1 MPQKILCK
9 ECNET
14 LYEGD
19 LLKSP
24 QDVIKKF
31 EGKCPSC
38 GKDLTFETDAVSV
51 KPSPPKNS

>member
-1 MPQKILCK
+1 MPQRILCK
-9 ECNET
+9 NCDEV

-31 EGKCPSC
+31 DGKCPEC
-38 GKDLTFETDAVSV
+38 GKELSFEPDAVSV
-51 KPSPPKNS
+51 KPSKQ

>member
-1 MPQKILCK
+1 MPQRILCK
-9 ECNET
+9 NCDEV

-31 EGKCPSC
+31 DGKCPEC
-38 GKDLTFETDAVSV
+38 GKDLIFEPDAVTV
-51 KPSPPKNS
+51 TPSER

>member
-1 MPQKILCK
+1 MPQRILCRK
-9 ECNET
+9 CDEV

-31 EGKCPSC
+31 DGKCPAC
-38 GKDLTFETDAVSV
+38 GQDLSFEPDAVTV
-51 KPSPPKNS
+51 KPSKK